1 MDINR
6 LKYLSGINKKAEAVL
21 DAAVT
26 ESFSGIKMAQEV
38 GFRMLAKHF
47 GALEVKLDES
57 GLLTTAKVTF
67 REQSRDESLSKLN
80 EFKNAW
86 KFYSATG
93 NLQEAY
99 RAAPAISSDEYPPIK
114 GLEGPFRYESGKV
127 LYYDPKVGKYYDS
140 KTDMYLEPEEVEAHR
155 NPRAVREGEEFL
167 EEKMTAAQKAKREE
181 IVLAMKKDA
190 DKMKEKYGDDWEK
203 VMYATA
209 TKQALKEADAK
220 KGEDSEQFKDAC
232 WDGHEAIGTKKK
244 NGKTVPNCAPVNED
258 HGRGYYVMVDDEEH
272 CWYETKAEAEE
283 KAEKLNKDGKKAKVV
298 ADKDSHE
305 DEKGSDNKKATEKK
319 SEKGSEKG
327 VEAKGEKEV
336 KEAVSVVDNF
346 VQDDTNKDNEVA
358 KRTGVDSMM
367 NTKIKVPAK
376 VKDAVKA
383 RIAELEKSIEFYD
396 KKGYNDQSQKQKAI
410 ECLKQIMADLEPE
423 NVEALKKA
431 QIYFG
436 TLMSPITDLI
446 PAQLVLFLANAEA
459 IKEQEDKDRVAILK
473 RHIAYHTN
481 AMKTLDKDSTSYKDH
496 EKALQRYKKELAQYE

>member
-21 DAAVT
+21 DATVT
-26 ESFSGIKMAQEV
+26 ENFSGIKMVQES

-57 GLLTTAKVTF
+57 GLHTAAKVTF

-99 RAAPAISSDEYPPIK
+99 RVAPAISSDEYPPIK

-127 LYYDPKVGKYYDS
+127 LYYAPKIGKYYDPKS
-140 KTDMYLEPEEVEAHR
+140 DTYLEPEEVEAHR

-209 TKQALKEADAK
+209 TKQAL
-220 KGEDSEQFKDAC
+220 
-232 WDGHEAIGTKKK
+232 
-244 NGKTVPNCAPVNED
+244 NED
-258 HGRGYYVMVDDEEH
+258 HGKGFYVMVDGEEH
-272 CWYETKAEAEE
+272 CWCETKAEADE
-283 KAEKLNKDGKKAKVV
+283 KAEKLKKEGKKVKVV
-298 ADKDSHE
+298 ADKDLHENKHEGHE
-305 DEKGSDNKKATEKK
+305 DEEGSDNKKATEKK
-319 SEKGSEKG
+319 SEKGSEKET
-327 VEAKGEKEV
+327 EAKGEKEV
-336 KEAVSVVDNF
+336 KEAVVDNF
-346 VQDDTNKDNEVA
+346 VQDDTDKDNTVA
-358 KRTGVDSMM
+358 KRTGVDSMK
-367 NTKIKVPAK
+367 NTKVKVPAK

-383 RIAELEKSIEFYD
+383 RIAELEKSIELYD
-396 KKGYNDQSQKQKAI
+396 EKGYNDQSQKQKAI

-431 QIYFG
+431 QIYFS

-459 IKEQEDKDRVAILK
+459 VKEQEDKDRVAILK
-473 RHIAYHTN
+473 RHIAYHTE
-481 AMKTLDKDSTSYKDH
+481 AMRTLDKDSTSYKDH
-496 EKALQRYKKELAQYE
+496 QKALERYKKELAQYE